1 MINIMSSTVIIY
13 VLCSNTEKLTLANS
27 IYTTYWW
34 AKPILLKYQDYT
46 LENSFWKQLDEIQ
59 HEWDN
64 YDMVGTIAY
73 SAFKKINIQQLD
85 EIINNKLY
93 FPNQYYHFMDSNV
106 PIPNCNTNKHPQ
118 FMTIWNDMLCKL
130 NLQTTTE
137 NNCNYWMCSTL
148 LMKRFIVW
156 HTTICL
162 PALIEHPLSFE
173 DAGYKSTDY
182 NNIITEQK
190 LIQIWGKPYYPYIM
204 FILERLNKC
213 FFETYYPEQV
223 EKRNNFCWE
232 FYTNNNSD
240 LKPFNKVQ
248 AKHHYYKYG
257 QFERRICY
265 NGDNEMTNE
274 MTRYNNLLPKMV
286 FLISHAKEIGGAQQ
300 CLSNL
305 EKIYAQKGIL
315 TEMLY
320 LQDITNLNIIEYILN
335 KANANNCCPVVF
347 CNTLC
352 CYNIIYK
359 LSKTNILTYWYIH
372 EWYDSFTQQFF
383 KNYISDH
390 SIFNSSIK
398 LIFVCNASLSNYT
411 NYIPII
417 TNQHIIYNTYS
428 CEYLNNRIND
438 VQHKIIKQNDIIY
451 LAIIGTIEQ
460 RKNQQAFIDNVFY
473 KLKDKYSNVK
483 LLIVGR
489 VAKKL
494 GIIPTYVNDIIVVG
508 VVDNALPFI
517 TMSDIVISYA
527 INEVL
532 PLNIIESCYCGK
544 PVVSSNVGGINEIIT
559 DNYDGY
565 LFETN
570 DHDKCFNIL
579 CNLIENKELRDNVG
593 NNAKNTFFNKFDEK
607 HVIQKVLSLLDYN

>member
-1 MINIMSSTVIIY
+1 MSSAVVIY
-13 VLCSNTEKLTLANS
+13 VLCSNDEKLTLAQS
-27 IYTTYWW
+27 IYTKYLW

-64 YDMVGTIAY
+64 YDMVGTIAC
-73 SAFKKINIQQLD
+73 SAFKKIDLHQLD

-93 FPNQYYHFMDSNV
+93 FPNKYYHFMDSNV
-106 PIPNCNTNKHPQ
+106 QIPNCNTNKHPQ
-118 FMTIWNDMLCKL
+118 FMTIWDDILRKL
-130 NLQTTTE
+130 NLKTTTE
-137 NNCNYWMCSTL
+137 NNCNYWMCSPV
-148 LMKRFIVW
+148 LMKHFIMW
-156 HTTICL
+156 YTTICL
-162 PALIEHPLSFE
+162 PALIEHPLSFD
-173 DAGYKSTDY
+173 DACYKSADY
-182 NNIITEQK
+182 NNIITEQNLIK
-190 LIQIWGKPYYPYIM
+190 LWGKPYYPNIM

-232 FYTNNNSD
+232 FYTNVNRD
-240 LKPFNKVQ
+240 LKHLNKVQ

-265 NGDNEMTNE
+265 KGNNEMTAE

-286 FLISHAKEIGGAQQ
+286 FLISHDKNIGGAQQ
-300 CLSNL
+300 CISNL
-305 EKIYAQKGIL
+305 KNIYEQNGIL

-320 LQDITNLNIIEYILN
+320 LQDITNLNILEYITN
-335 KANANNCCPVVF
+335 KSNVNNCCPVVI

-383 KNYISDH
+383 KTYISDH
-390 SIFNSSIK
+390 SIFNSSIN
-398 LIFVCNASLSNYT
+398 LIFVCNSSFINYT

-417 TNQHIIYNTYS
+417 KNQHIIYNTYS
-428 CEYLNNRIND
+428 PEYLNNRINET
-438 VQHKIIKQNDIIY
+438 QHSIIKENDIIY
-451 LAIIGTIEQ
+451 LTIIGTVEK

-473 KLKDKYSNVK
+473 KLKVIYSNIK
-483 LLIVGR
+483 LVIVGR
-489 VAKKL
+489 VVDNLVIRTPYDK
-494 GIIPTYVNDIIVVG
+494 DIIVVG

-517 TMSDIVISYA
+517 SLSDIIVSYS

-532 PLNIIESCYCGK
+532 PLNIIESCYCSK
-544 PVVSSNVGGINEIIT
+544 PVVSTNVGGLNEIIT

-565 LFETN
+565 LFKTG

-579 CNLIENKELRDNVG
+579 CNLIENKDLRDNIG
-593 NNAKNTFFNKFDEK
+593 RNARETFFNKFDEK
-607 HVIQKVLSLLDYN
+607 LITQRILSLLDYK

>member
-1 MINIMSSTVIIY
+1 MINIMSSSVVIY
-13 VLCSNTEKLTLANS
+13 VLCSDTEKLTLAKS
-27 IYTTYWW
+27 IYTTYRW

-46 LENSFWKQLDEIQ
+46 LENSFWKQLGEIQ

-64 YDMVGTIAY
+64 LDMVGTIAY
-73 SAFKKINIQQLD
+73 SAFKKINLPQLD

-93 FPNQYYHFMDSNV
+93 FPNKYYHFMDSNV

-118 FMTIWNDMLCKL
+118 FITIWNDMLNKL

-148 LMKRFIVW
+148 LMKHFIIW

-162 PALIEHPLSFE
+162 PELIKHPLSFE
-173 DAGYKSTDY
+173 DAGYISTDY
-182 NNIITEQK
+182 NNIIPKERLIK
-190 LIQIWGKPYYPYIM
+190 LWGKPYYPNIM

-240 LKPFNKVQ
+240 LKHFNKVQ

-265 NGDNEMTNE
+265 DGDNEMSNE

-286 FLISHAKEIGGAQQ
+286 FLISHDSNIGGAQ
-300 CLSNL
+300 NVVINV
-305 EKIYAQKGIL
+305 KNIYEANGNI
-315 TEMLY
+315 TEILY
-320 LQDITNLNIIEYILN
+320 LKDITNLNIVEYILN

-352 CYNIIYK
+352 CYKFVQK
-359 LSKTNILTYWYIH
+359 LSKTNILTYWCIH
-372 EWYDSFTQQFF
+372 EWYDSFTEQFF
-383 KNYISDH
+383 KTYISDP

-398 LIFVCNASLSNYT
+398 LIFSCNASFINYT

-417 TNQHIIYNTYS
+417 TNQQIIYNTYS
-428 CEYLNNRIND
+428 TEHLNNRINET
-438 VQHKIIKQNDIIY
+438 QHKIIKQNDIIY
-451 LAIIGTIEQ
+451 LAIIGTVEK

-473 KLKDKYSNVK
+473 KLKHKYSNVK
-483 LLIVGR
+483 LLIVG
-489 VAKKL
+489 KIDTKL
-494 GIIPTYVNDIIVVG
+494 SIIPYYVDDIIVVG

-517 TMSDIVISYA
+517 TMSDIIVSYS

-532 PLNIIESCYCGK
+532 PLNIIESCYCSK

-570 DHDKCFNIL
+570 DHNKCFNIL
-579 CNLIENKELRDNVG
+579 CNLVENKELRDNIG
-593 NNAKNTFFNKFDEK
+593 QKAKETFLNKFDVK
-607 HVIQKVLSLLDYN
+607 TVSRKFISLLDY

>member
-1 MINIMSSTVIIY
+1 MSSAVLIY
-13 VLCSNTEKLTLANS
+13 VLCSNHEKLTLATN
-27 IYTTYWW
+27 IYKEYLW
-34 AKPILLKYQDYT
+34 ARPILLKYQDYT

-64 YDMVGTIAY
+64 YGMIGTIAY
-73 SAFKKINIQQLD
+73 SAVKKINLQQLD

-106 PIPNCNTNKHPQ
+106 SIPNCNTNKHPH
-118 FMTIWNDMLCKL
+118 FMTIWDDILHKL
-130 NLQTTTE
+130 NLKTTTE

-148 LMKRFIVW
+148 LMKHFIVW

-162 PALIEHPLSFE
+162 PALIEHPLSFK
-173 DAGYKSTDY
+173 DACYKSTDS
-182 NNIITEQK
+182 NNIISKEGLIK
-190 LIQIWGKPYYPYIM
+190 LWGKPYYPNIM

-223 EKRNNFCWE
+223 EKRNNFCWK
-232 FYTNNNSD
+232 FYKKIHSD
-240 LKPFNKVQ
+240 LKKLNKVQ
-248 AKHHYYKYG
+248 AKDHFYKYG

-265 NGDNEMTNE
+265 KINNEMINE
-274 MTRYNNLLPKMV
+274 MTRYNNLMPKMV

-305 EKIYAQKGIL
+305 KNIYEQNGIL
-315 TEMLY
+315 TEILF
-320 LQDITNLNIIEYILN
+320 LQDIINLNIVEYILN

-359 LSKTNILTYWYIH
+359 LSNTNILTYWYIH

-383 KNYISDH
+383 ETYISDH

-398 LIFVCNASLSNYT
+398 LIFVCNASLSNYI

-417 TNQHIIYNTYS
+417 TNHQIIYNTYS
-428 CEYLNNRIND
+428 SEYLNNRINTP
-438 VQHKIIKQNDIIY
+438 QNKIIKQNDIIY
-451 LAIIGTIEQ
+451 LAIIGTVEK

-473 KLKDKYSNVK
+473 KLKDKYSNIK

-489 VAKKL
+489 VANKL
-494 GIIPTYVNDIIVVG
+494 VIIPSYVDDIMVIG

-517 TMSDIVISYA
+517 TMSDIIVSYA

-532 PLNIIESCYCGK
+532 PLNIIESCYCSK

-570 DHDKCFNIL
+570 NHTKCFNTL
-579 CNLIENKELRDNVG
+579 CNLVENKELRNYIG
-593 NNAKNTFFNKFDEK
+593 KNAKKTFFNKFDEK
-607 HVIQKVLSLLDYN
+607 LVIPKVLSLLHYT